1 MEIELD
7 MAKNMVRR
15 NQELQW
21 QAEEDARTLA
31 RYQEIMNDTKRRS
44 AAIKQA
50 RIEATDL
57 QKRAEMMKKA
67 GSRSK

>member
-1 MEIELD
+1 

-57 QKRAEMMKKA
+57 QKRAEIMKKA

>member
-1 MEIELD
+1 

>member
-21 QAEEDARTLA
+21 QAEEDARTLV